1 MENLKFLIEKVEKQN
16 NNSMNKM
23 ITPYCNVEKN
33 EIALQLVDLS
43 IQAFYIGIKAL
54 NGCRHIGM
62 INPSKFEE
70 KFKKISDQINYHL
83 LPFIDPMKAMQIDSS
98 MMNQSPMMIP
108 DPMMIQCPTMPQ
120 SMNSS
125 KEFLQFKFNHSD
137 KYVYYIQIEKGK
149 KVQELFDEYIE
160 VYGYHYKE
168 LKFVHN
174 EITLDRNDQRKVEEV
189 FKKEDNYIINV
200 FELKSL

>member
-1 MENLKFLIEKVEKQN
+1 MDTTAEFQAMDPNFHIQTIKSQVKNLKFLIGKIEKQN

-54 NGCRHIGM
+54 NGCRHLGM
-62 INPSKFEE
+62 INPSEFEE

-83 LPFIDPMKAMQIDSS
+83 LPFIDPMKAMHIDNS
-98 MMNQSPMMIP
+98 MMKQNPMMIP

-125 KEFLQFKFNHSD
+125 K
-137 KYVYYIQIEKGK
+137 
-149 KVQELFDEYIE
+149 
-160 VYGYHYKE
+160 
-168 LKFVHN
+168 
-174 EITLDRNDQRKVEEV
+174 
-189 FKKEDNYIINV
+189 
-200 FELKSL
+200 